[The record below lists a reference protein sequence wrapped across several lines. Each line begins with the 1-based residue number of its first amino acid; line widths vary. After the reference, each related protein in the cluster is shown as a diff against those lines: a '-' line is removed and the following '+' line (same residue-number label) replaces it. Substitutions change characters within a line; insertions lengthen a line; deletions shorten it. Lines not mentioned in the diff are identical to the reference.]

1 MCLSTV
7 YKKKQAPENLVLNNV
22 QRIENRGGTIIL
34 TNIMDQQ
41 VAVEGRILMA
51 DLVAGVVILEECA
64 G

>member
-7 YKKKQAPENLVLNNV
+7 YKESQTPENLVLNNV
-22 QRIENRGGTIIL
+22 QRIEDRNGTIVL

-51 DLVAGVVILEECA
+51 DLVGGVVILEETA
-64 G
+64 H

>member
-7 YKKKQAPENLVLNNV
+7 YKESQTPENLVLNNV
-22 QRIENRGGTIIL
+22 QRIEDRNGTIVL

-51 DLVAGVVILEECA
+51 DLVGGVVILEETA
-64 G
+64 P